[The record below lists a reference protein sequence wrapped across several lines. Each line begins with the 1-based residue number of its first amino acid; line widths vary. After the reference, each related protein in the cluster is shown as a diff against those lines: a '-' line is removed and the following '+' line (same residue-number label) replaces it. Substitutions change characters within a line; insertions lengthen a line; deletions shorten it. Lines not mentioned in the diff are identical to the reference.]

1 MSEGDLRRGAIAGD
15 IDKVTSCLRR
25 GANIESKNGDGYT
38 ALMLAAKW
46 GYPEIVTLLLE
57 NKANVNATDNF
68 GYTALMRAAEN
79 GHKPVV
85 ALLLENK
92 ADIDAA
98 DSKGR
103 KAIDYAETESMKAV
117 FQKHMEQKK
126 ATAAAAAAAAAV
138 EMAAAEALKPLY
150 KALTA
155 ELYDEYET
163 WRTLAPIRRKQDA
176 LIIST
181 ACALKE
187 KRFTELKVL
196 KAQKIA
202 LTHSSLEASS
212 PEVRMRLNRMLVQFG
227 NRYEKFA
234 DEEEFDSCEICEQYQ
249 IKVQDLLNSYFP
261 VIDVSPALTTDD
273 ISIDKLHMSAS
284 EPVLTSVVSTI
295 NTSTRSSGDTV
306 LLQQCISD
314 GKSSSKNSWILEGM
328 MTDATTGVTKRR

>member
-1 MSEGDLRRGAIAGD
+1 
-15 IDKVTSCLRR
+15 
-25 GANIESKNGDGYT
+25 
-38 ALMLAAKW
+38 
-46 GYPEIVTLLLE
+46 
-57 NKANVNATDNF
+57 
-68 GYTALMRAAEN
+68 
-79 GHKPVV
+79 V

-92 ADIDAA
+92 ANANATDISGKTAFNHA
-98 DSKGR
+98 KTASI
-103 KAIDYAETESMKAV
+103 KALLL
-117 FQKHMEQKK
+117 QRHMEQKK
-126 ATAAAAAAAAAV
+126 AATAAAAAELAVKRKAAENAAVKKAAADAARESAFAEAALQKQKAATAATAAAAAAA
-138 EMAAAEALKPLY
+138 EMAAAEALKSRH

-163 WRTLAPIRRKQDA
+163 WRTLAPIRREQDA
-176 LIIST
+176 LIITT

-187 KRFTELKVL
+187 KRFKELKVL
-196 KAQKIA
+196 KAQKVA
-202 LTHSSLEASS
+202 LTHSSLKVSS
-212 PEVRMRLNRMLVQFG
+212 PDVRVRLKIMLEQFR